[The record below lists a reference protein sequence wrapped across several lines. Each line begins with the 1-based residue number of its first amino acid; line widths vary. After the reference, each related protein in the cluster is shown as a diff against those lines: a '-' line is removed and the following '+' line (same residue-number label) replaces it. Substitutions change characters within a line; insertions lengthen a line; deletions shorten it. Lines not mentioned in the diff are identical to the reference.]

1 MGKEGAVGARS
12 RALGSATMVV
22 VLALGLTACIG
33 GWLTPQARVTLI
45 VGEPVA
51 SGGAYEVLIS
61 AINLPDGGLAGIQCG
76 ELLDEALAFS
86 DVDMSS
92 VVATG
97 LNGFLVTAED
107 FTTTANEGSLI
118 AVNAA
123 TGIEGGAILK
133 LTFQATGADPSVTVD
148 ETKVKLS
155 SALDTWIA
163 LGQLVYGSDKPYYG
177 R

>member
-1 MGKEGAVGARS
+1 VGARS
-12 RALGSATMVV
+12 RALGLASLAVV
-22 VLALGLTACIG
+22 VALGLTACIG
-33 GWLTPQARVTLI
+33 GWFTPQLRVTLI

-51 SGGAYEVLIS
+51 CGGKYEVLIS
-61 AINLPDGGLAGIQCG
+61 AINVPDGGLAGIQCG
-76 ELLDEALAFS
+76 ELGDEALAFS
-86 DVDMSS
+86 DIEMSS

-107 FTTTANEGSLI
+107 FTTTVNEGSLI

-123 TGIEGGAILK
+123 TGIEGGTILK
-133 LTFQATGADPSVTVD
+133 LTFEATGADPTVTVS
-148 ETKVKLS
+148 EAKVKLS

-163 LGQLVYGSDKPYYG
+163 LGQLVYGSDKAYYG

>member
-1 MGKEGAVGARS
+1 VGARS
-12 RALGSATMVV
+12 RALGSAATVV

-33 GWLTPQARVTLI
+33 GWLTPQLRVTLI

-51 SGGAYEVLIS
+51 SGSKYEVLIS
-61 AINLPDGGLAGIQCG
+61 AINLPDGGLAGIQFG
-76 ELLDEALAFS
+76 ELGDEALTFS
-86 DVDMSS
+86 DVEMSS

-97 LNGFLVTAED
+97 LSGFLVTAED
-107 FTTTANEGSLI
+107 FTMTANEGSLI

-123 TGIEGGAILK
+123 TGIEGGTILK
-133 LTFQATGADPSVTVD
+133 LTFEATAADPTVTVD

-155 SALDTWIA
+155 SALDTWIT
-163 LGQLVYGSDKPYYG
+163 LGQLVYGSDKAYYG